1 MSRIPFKMFAVLVA
15 VTAILSACGD
25 DSSSGSDKGEKEE
38 GSVETV
44 EDLGKCLSAFE
55 GDTYFVVEMKGSYVC
70 ESGAWNPVPGV
81 GECTD
86 SLAAAGTVRKE
97 THKALDNYGESLVC
111 ADSAWRPATDVEV
124 ALKNACVE
132 SLDGEFR
139 DDSTNKKKVK
149 HYVCTG
155 NLWREASE
163 AELAAKAL
171 CTYKN
176 YGSFATDSSD
186 KENVKTYVCK
196 DSLWLEASSI
206 EQAAGVVCD
215 AGNYGLFVADSADK
229 ALPLY
234 VCDGEMFRMASEA
247 ESATKRLCDST
258 LYGDTLNFYICTEGG
273 WEKDTTT
280 SLGNCTDKNEGE
292 IVKEENPHRLFGL
305 HSTAFD
311 SSYVC
316 DGSKKIWREA
326 TAGEA
331 ATGKL
336 CTEKVDGDTLNWY
349 VCDAASN
356 DWIAVMTSG
365 LGKCDAESLD
375 SIRTEP
381 NPNLKKGDSLFVCT
395 DNGGE
400 FAWEI
405 LKTSLLGV
413 CDLKLQD
420 SVRAETNFNLKTFDT
435 LFVCD
440 TSTWVK
446 ASKYDLSNNG
456 VPCTGNLNAQV
467 LKGKLCL
474 DGKWKKASSGEV
486 EMGAA
491 CLESTE
497 NVVSVEKGKVCK
509 SGEWVTASAAEIA
522 TGKVCT
528 AAIANSVANGY
539 VCEVMVDSSADS
551 ETIQAALTKCSQ
563 TSDALYEKFLAG
575 NLTAED
581 CNMWREASEAE
592 KVTGKVCLGAILN
605 TAMNGYACE
614 NTGWREASELEK
626 ATGRVCSAALKDSIV
641 NGYACNVVQL
651 NSQEELAL
659 TQDSLLSACVHSGGI
674 GLVKIYL
681 KGALTLYHCYDSI
694 SSGFDYSWWRKATA
708 REISLNRLCD
718 SRNQE
723 TFVHNPDSAF
733 VCQFDTAQKIYDWQG
748 EGAKGSFVDERDKK
762 LYKYVIIGSQV
773 WMAENLNYDYNV
785 GSALSYCPKNSAD
798 SCAKYGRLYRWN
810 AAMDSEAV
818 FSDGG
823 KGCGINV
830 SCSPSGTV
838 RGVCPEGWHLPSAAE
853 FAALIAAVGGESGG
867 GKALKSTSGWYD
879 DGNGTDAYGFS
890 ALPAADCDLSCSLP
904 GRWTYFWSASESTST
919 EADYMELNYYSDVA
933 YLSSTKSKRTA
944 ISVRCLKDID

>member
-55 GDTYFVVEMKGSYVC
+55 GDTYFVEEMKGSYVC

-97 THKALDNYGESLVC
+97 THKALANYGESLVC

-155 NLWREASE
+155 NLWREAGE

-234 VCDGEMFRMASEA
+234 VCDGEFFRMASEA

-381 NPNLKKGDSLFVCT
+381 NPNLKKGDSLFVCAE
-395 DNGGE
+395 NGGTYG
-400 FAWEI
+400 WE
-405 LKTSLLGV
+405 LLQTSLLGV
-413 CDLKLQD
+413 CGPEQQD

-467 LKGKLCL
+467 LNGKLCL

-528 AAIANSVANGY
+528 A
-539 VCEVMVDSSADS
+539 
-551 ETIQAALTKCSQ
+551 ET
-563 TSDALYEKFLAG
+563 
-575 NLTAED
+575 
-581 CNMWREASEAE
+581 ASTI
-592 KVTGKVCLGAILN
+592 V
-605 TAMNGYACE
+605 MNGYICE
-614 NTGWREASELEK
+614 NTGWRAASELEK
-626 ATGRVCSAALKDSIV
+626 ATGRICNAAIKNSVLNGYACESAGWRAASEVEKVTGRICNAAIKDSII
-641 NGYACNVVQL
+641 NGYACNVVKL
-651 NSQEELAL
+651 SSQEELSL
-659 TQDSLLSACVHSGGI
+659 SQDSLLKACVQQQSDVI
-674 GLVKIYL
+674 KFIYAL
-681 KGALTLYHCYDSI
+681 SYTAGSLTLYHCYDSI
-694 SSGFDYSWWRKATA
+694 SSGFDYSWWKKATEH
-708 REISLNRLCD
+708 EISFNKQCD

-723 TFVHNPDSAF
+723 TFLKAADSAF
-733 VCQFDTAQKIYDWQG
+733 VCQFDTEQKYYDWMG
-748 EGAKGSFVDERDKK
+748 HGTKGRFSDARDNSS
-762 LYKYVIIGSQV
+762 YKYVIIGSQV
-773 WMAENLNYDYNV
+773 WMAENLNYETED
-785 GSALSYCPKNSAD
+785 SYCYKNSAD
-798 SCAKYGRLYRWN
+798 SCAKYGRLYNGNEAKN
-810 AAMDSEAV
+810 A
-818 FSDGG
+818 
-823 KGCGINV
+823 
-830 SCSPSGTV
+830 
-838 RGVCPEGWHLPSAAE
+838 CPEGWHLPSKAE
-853 FAALIAAVGGESGG
+853 FETLIAAVGGYGVAG
-867 GKALKSTSGWYD
+867 RALKSTSGWA
-879 DGNGTDAYGFS
+879 GSNGTDAYGFS
-890 ALPAADCDLSCSLP
+890 ALPAGFRYYDRDYDAGTHAS
-904 GRWTYFWSASESTST
+904 FWSATEKDSNNVYYMQLFRNVDDAGLPTFESEGS
-919 EADYMELNYYSDVA
+919 E
-933 YLSSTKSKRTA
+933 R
-944 ISVRCLKDID
+944 SVRCLRDSRL